1 MTRKILRKIRPVT
14 AAQPAGPQP
23 KEPEWSNVTIIPP
36 QPKKMISLRI
46 DPEVLDYFQ
55 AQGRGY
61 QTRINAVLE
70 AYVAA
75 MRGRG

>member
-1 MTRKILRKIRPVT
+1 MKRKILRKIRDV
-14 AAQPAGPQP
+14 AVAQPAKPQP
-23 KEPEWSNVTIIPP
+23 KEPEWSDVTVIPR

-46 DPEVLDYFQ
+46 DPDVLDYFQ

-61 QTRINAVLE
+61 QTRINAVLN

-75 MRGRG
+75 MRGRD